1 MVHELAEEASTLT
14 KILNCL
20 GKKNTTYFSTLVHS
34 CCIKHYWPVD
44 SRHMH
49 ILLNFIFLWY
59 WIVMMSHEPVVV
71 IIIALFYCLSTELF
85 PSPYGCWHAS
95 LSPQPDASCCP
106 PFHFSGPLMWS
117 PKLKENPSLLHN
129 SSFLGS
135 SLSLQSLQTSVSL
148 LSLVTEWLC
157 STTDAFWTPFTN
169 VFLSRDIRG
178 C

>member
-1 MVHELAEEASTLT
+1 MNWLKRRHANKNFELSWQKKKYNVFFNVGAFMLYQTL
-14 KILNCL
+14 LAC
-20 GKKNTTYFSTLVHS
+20 
-34 CCIKHYWPVD
+34 
-44 SRHMH
+44 RHMH
-49 ILLNFIFLWY
+49 ILLNFISLWY
-59 WIVMMSHEPVVV
+59 CIIVMMSHEPDI
-71 IIIALFYCLSTELF
+71 IIIALFYCLSTEL
-85 PSPYGCWHAS
+85 PIS

-135 SLSLQSLQTSVSL
+135 SLSLPSLQTSVSL